1 MKITKNLFI
10 GSLIILLLTLAAAL
24 PIQTVAAT
32 NQPIYHF
39 ASSTVTPADR
49 SGEIVKIIA
58 GKNVSAVIEQ
68 YYFGVEL
75 TFDKINVS
83 DEAFN
88 GVTKFVI
95 AGRNGLF
102 NRTYWPHPLWP
113 IPEGLY
119 VGIEYRNIGA
129 DVATSRAQTVI
140 AMVEAELGVSGFSLY
155 TYEQIGSITRFV
167 FYAPYGVLGTYSYH
181 DFLANFWYPMTPTT
195 GLGELINLNQLN
207 ASPLS
212 IAMISFDKDA
222 QGYHTLVAD
231 AYINPYAIEHF
242 DNGTF
247 YLSVNNVFGHEGR
260 IIASEDV
267 DFSELRIRI
276 PYIGNVTAWSP
287 ETDNLFPDMTG
298 FYKYTLKPDYVT
310 PNNNVSDIWIKYSV
324 AVNESAFPVLG
335 ARFEIIPSTP
345 TIMFDVNNSLT
356 FQMTVDNMGNTDA
369 YNITAAIPIER
380 ALVEHPNLMPEPI
393 NITKVYYYFLYNS
406 LVNNETVLNKFKTY
420 VDTIFGII
428 TNETLRTLYAKYLIY
443 LYTLEVID
451 DFEEARNS
459 TGVQQ
464 EIWLNITITSDTMVY
479 HENYLGSEAR
489 NLASFVA
496 SLDHLAPGENATFNF
511 TINFPGVNQILDPIQ
526 QINENLS
533 FSITITINGTT
544 YLISDPVIKE
554 AASLGINAS
563 FAQIKNDIISNAS
576 KDIWHV
582 PIGPLVTFRDAIGHN
597 FFVFANGFATQ
608 INDPEPVLISRLTI
622 DDWTL
627 LIDQEVNA
635 TLTIEN
641 TGTAT
646 ANGIRVTLYHAI
658 ADYNWSFRDIQIVD
672 EKDLGDL
679 APGQKITVNFT
690 ETVRTR
696 IGIHPVLV
704 NITYTD
710 DDGRT
715 LTIFSNMVY
724 VIVLPKLAA
733 RDKADYP
740 YPTPELEISKTI
752 SSDNI
757 TVGDTVTVNITI
769 TNVGDEPTRIIIA
782 DVLNSTA
789 FEPLTTGFKVYVDGE
804 DITDTIKVD
813 VLFNRNMGSYSVTG
827 VIFRQKVDGRATGI
841 LLEPNQTLVVSYQVR
856 VKAAGSLYMFP
867 TLIKYTSLHPVYASE
882 GPSGE
887 SGSSESF
894 STASVFDSIFSI
906 AEGQTENQI
915 TTYSNAFPVVLQETT
930 AVFPVGRYALLAGIA
945 LIVVAIVVVINQRRK
960 KSVVAQFS

>member
-1 MKITKNLFI
+1 M
-10 GSLIILLLTLAAAL
+10 
-24 PIQTVAAT
+24 
-32 NQPIYHF
+32 
-39 ASSTVTPADR
+39 
-49 SGEIVKIIA
+49 
-58 GKNVSAVIEQ
+58 
-68 YYFGVEL
+68 
-75 TFDKINVS
+75 
-83 DEAFN
+83 
-88 GVTKFVI
+88 
-95 AGRNGLF
+95 F

-129 DVATSRAQTVI
+129 DVATSRAQVVI
-140 AMVEAELGVSGFSLY
+140 AMVEAELGISGFSLY

-167 FYAPYGVLGTYSYH
+167 FYAPYGVLGTYSYYN
-181 DFLANFWYPMTPTT
+181 FLANFWYPMAPTT

-212 IAMISFDKDA
+212 IAMIMFDKDA

-247 YLSVNNVFGHEGR
+247 YLSVNNVFDHEGR

-310 PNNNVSDIWIKYSV
+310 PNNNVSDIWVKYSV

-356 FQMTVDNMGNTDA
+356 FQMTVDNMGDTDA
-369 YNITAAIPIER
+369 YNITAAIPVER
-380 ALVEHPNLMPEPI
+380 ALIEHPNLMPEPI
-393 NITKVYYYFLYNS
+393 NITKVYHHFVFNS
-406 LVNNETVLNKFKTY
+406 LVNNETILNKFETY
-420 VDTIFGII
+420 VDLYLNSSGQLHG
-428 TNETLRTLYAKYLIY
+428 NRTQHAVNLIY
-443 LYTLEVID
+443 LYTLGVVSS
-451 DFEEARNS
+451 FEQARVDA
-459 TGVQQ
+459 GIEQ
-464 EIWLNITITSDTMVY
+464 EIWLNITITSDTMEY
-479 HENYLGSEAR
+479 QDNYLGSDAR
-489 NLASFVA
+489 NLGSFVA
-496 SLDHLAPGENATFNF
+496 KLDHLAPGENATFNF

-526 QINENLS
+526 QINGNLTYPS
-533 FSITITINGTT
+533 QLNVSSIIIYIT
-544 YLISDPVIKE
+544 DPSIKE

-563 FAQIKNDIISNAS
+563 FNKIKEDIISNAS
-576 KDIWHV
+576 KNIWHV
-582 PIGPLVTFRDAIGHN
+582 PIGPLVTFKDAVGHN

-635 TLTIEN
+635 TLTMEN
-641 TGTAT
+641 IGTAT
-646 ANGIRVTLYHAI
+646 ATGVHVTLYHAI
-658 ADYNWSFRDIQIVD
+658 ADYNWSFRDIQVVD

-679 APGQKITVNFT
+679 APGQKTTVNFT
-690 ETVRTR
+690 EIVRTR
-696 IGIHPVLV
+696 IGVHPVLV

-724 VIVLPKLAA
+724 IIVLPKLAA

-757 TVGDTVTVNITI
+757 TVGDTVTVNITV
-769 TNVGDEPTRIIIA
+769 TNVGDEPTRMIIA

-827 VIFRQKVDGRATGI
+827 IIFRQKVDGRVTGI
-841 LLEPNQTLVVSYQVR
+841 LLEPNQTLVVSYRVR

-867 TLIKYTSLHPVYASE
+867 TLIKYTSLHPVYASQA
-882 GPSGE
+882 PSGE
-887 SGSSESF
+887 SSGSESF
-894 STASVFDSIFSI
+894 STASVFDSIFNV
-906 AEGQTENQI
+906 AEDQAENQI
-915 TTYSNAFPVVLQETT
+915 TTYSSAFPVVLQETT

-945 LIVVAIVVVINQRRK
+945 LIVVAVVVVINQRRK